1 MRVSNGAKR
10 KPGLGSALIPISRKK
25 KAITKLYTSPPAGSV
40 VVCLDEMGPQ
50 ASKSYPGQ
58 HLVRAAEGA
67 RATQEINYG
76 RRDVAGYV
84 FGAPELVEGP
94 SGHGSGVHRDL

>member
-1 MRVSNGAKR
+1 MAAGGNLVWRARRSRFRTKKGA
-10 KPGLGSALIPISRKK
+10 IEQ
-25 KAITKLYTSPPAGSV
+25 LYTSPPAGSV

-58 HLVRAAEGA
+58 HLVRAAQGA
-67 RATQEINYG
+67 RATQEIDYG